1 MQLLRWLRFL
11 KNFNLSGIMG
21 KRRSSRELALKF
33 LYQFELNEGD
43 FDEQIKLFLE
53 RNSSQEGVENFMKEL
68 VVSLINKREEIDEII
83 QKYSDHWVL
92 DRMTVIDR
100 NILRIGTCELLLN
113 FSTPPKVVINE
124 AIDIAKKYGNEDSP
138 EFINGI
144 LDKVYNEIG
153 QKGPLSFTS

>member
-1 MQLLRWLRFL
+1 
-11 KNFNLSGIMG
+11 MG

-43 FDEQIKLFLE
+43 LDEQVNLFLV
-53 RNSSQEGVENFMKEL
+53 RNSSPEDVESFMKEL
-68 VVSLINKREEIDEII
+68 VVSLIDKIEEIDEII
-83 QKYSDHWVL
+83 QKFSDHWVL

-100 NILRIGTCELLLN
+100 NILRMGTCELLFI

-144 LDKVYNEIG
+144 LDKVYKEIG
-153 QKGPLSFTS
+153 QKGPLPFTG

>member
-1 MQLLRWLRFL
+1 
-11 KNFNLSGIMG
+11 
-21 KRRSSRELALKF
+21 
-33 LYQFELNEGD
+33 
-43 FDEQIKLFLE
+43 LE

-68 VVSLINKREEIDEII
+68 VMSLVSKMKEIDEII

>member
-1 MQLLRWLRFL
+1 
-11 KNFNLSGIMG
+11 MG

-33 LYQFELNEGD
+33 LYQFELNGGD
-43 FDEQIKLFLE
+43 LDEQIKLFLE
-53 RNSSQEGVENFMKEL
+53 RNSSQEDVANFMKKL
-68 VVSLINKREEIDEII
+68 VVSLIDKMEEIDEII
-83 QKYSDHWVL
+83 QKFSDHWIL

-100 NILRIGTCELLLN
+100 NILRMGACELLFN

-153 QKGPLSFTS
+153 QKGPLPFTS

>member
-1 MQLLRWLRFL
+1 
-11 KNFNLSGIMG
+11 MG

-43 FDEQIKLFLE
+43 LDEQIKLFLE

-68 VVSLINKREEIDEII
+68 VMSLVSKMKEIDEII
-83 QKYSDHWVL
+83 QKYSDNWIL

>member
-1 MQLLRWLRFL
+1 
-11 KNFNLSGIMG
+11 MG

-33 LYQFELNEGD
+33 LYQFELNRGD
-43 FDEQIKLFLE
+43 LDEQIKLFLE
-53 RNSSQEGVENFMKEL
+53 RNSSQEDVANFMKEL
-68 VVSLINKREEIDEII
+68 VVSLIDKMEEIDEII
-83 QKYSDHWVL
+83 QKFSDHWIL

-100 NILRIGTCELLLN
+100 NILRMGACELLFN

-153 QKGPLSFTS
+153 QKGPLPFTS

>member
-1 MQLLRWLRFL
+1 
-11 KNFNLSGIMG
+11 MG
-21 KRRSSRELALKF
+21 KRRLSRELALKF
-33 LYQFELNEGD
+33 LYQFELTGGEL
-43 FDEQIKLFLE
+43 DEQIKLFLKQ
-53 RNSSQEGVENFMKEL
+53 NSSKDDVENFMRGL
-68 VVSLINKREEIDEII
+68 VFSLLDKVKEIDEVI

-100 NILRIGTCELLLN
+100 NILRMGVCELLFD

-144 LDKVYNEIG
+144 LDKVYKEIG
-153 QKGPLSFTS
+153 QKGPLPFTT

>member
-1 MQLLRWLRFL
+1 
-11 KNFNLSGIMG
+11 MG

-33 LYQFELNEGD
+33 LYQFELNGGD
-43 FDEQIKLFLE
+43 LDEQIKLFLE
-53 RNSSQEGVENFMKEL
+53 RNSSQEVVANFMKGL
-68 VVSLINKREEIDEII
+68 VVSLIDKMEEIDEII
-83 QKYSDHWVL
+83 QKFSDHWIL

-100 NILRIGTCELLLN
+100 NILRMGACELLFN

-153 QKGPLSFTS
+153 QKGPHPFTS

>member
-1 MQLLRWLRFL
+1 
-11 KNFNLSGIMG
+11 MG

-33 LYQFELNEGD
+33 LYQFELNGGD
-43 FDEQIKLFLE
+43 LDEQIKLFLE
-53 RNSSQEGVENFMKEL
+53 RNSSQEDVANFMKEL
-68 VVSLINKREEIDEII
+68 VVSLIDKMEEIDEII
-83 QKYSDHWVL
+83 QKFSDHWIL

-100 NILRIGTCELLLN
+100 NILRMGACELLFN

-138 EFINGI
+138 EFVNGI

-153 QKGPLSFTS
+153 QKGPLPFTS

>member
-1 MQLLRWLRFL
+1 
-11 KNFNLSGIMG
+11 MG

-33 LYQFELNEGD
+33 LYQFELNKGD
-43 FDEQIKLFLE
+43 LNEQIKLFLE

-68 VVSLINKREEIDEII
+68 VVSLIDKMEEVDGII
-83 QKYSDHWVL
+83 QKFSDHWVL

-100 NILRIGTCELLLN
+100 NILRIGTCELLFN
-113 FSTPPKVVINE
+113 FPTPPKVVINE

-144 LDKVYNEIG
+144 LDKVFNEIG
-153 QKGPLSFTS
+153 QKGPLPFTS

>member
-1 MQLLRWLRFL
+1 
-11 KNFNLSGIMG
+11 MG

-33 LYQFELNEGD
+33 LYQFELNKGD
-43 FDEQIKLFLE
+43 LDEQIKLFLE

-68 VVSLINKREEIDEII
+68 VVSLIDKMEEVDGII
-83 QKYSDHWVL
+83 QKFSDHWVL

-100 NILRIGTCELLLN
+100 NILRMGTCELLFN
-113 FSTPPKVVINE
+113 FPTPPKVVINE

-144 LDKVYNEIG
+144 LDKVFNEIG
-153 QKGPLSFTS
+153 QKGPLPFTS

>member
-1 MQLLRWLRFL
+1 
-11 KNFNLSGIMG
+11 MG

-43 FDEQIKLFLE
+43 LDEQIKLFLE
-53 RNSSQEGVENFMKEL
+53 QNSSQEGVENFMKEL
-68 VVSLINKREEIDEII
+68 VMSLVSKMKEIDEII
-83 QKYSDHWVL
+83 QKYSDHWIL

-100 NILRIGTCELLLN
+100 NILRIGTCELLFN

-144 LDKVYNEIG
+144 LDKVYNEIE
-153 QKGPLSFTS
+153 QTGPLSFTS

>member
-1 MQLLRWLRFL
+1 
-11 KNFNLSGIMG
+11 MG

-33 LYQFELNEGD
+33 LYQHELNKGD
-43 FDEQIKLFLE
+43 LREQMSLFIE
-53 RNSSQEGVENFMKEL
+53 QNSSREDVKIFMEDL
-68 VVSLINKREEIDEII
+68 VVSLLDKVSEIDEVI

-100 NILRIGTCELLLN
+100 NILRLGTCELLFG

-138 EFINGI
+138 DFVNGI
-144 LDKVYNEIG
+144 LDRIYKEIEH
-153 QKGPLSFTS
+153 KGSLPTT

>member
-1 MQLLRWLRFL
+1 
-11 KNFNLSGIMG
+11 MG

-43 FDEQIKLFLE
+43 LDEQIKLFLE

>member
-1 MQLLRWLRFL
+1 
-11 KNFNLSGIMG
+11 MG
-21 KRRSSRELALKF
+21 KRRLSRELALKF
-33 LYQFELNEGD
+33 LYQFELTGGEL
-43 FDEQIKLFLE
+43 DEQIKLFLKQ
-53 RNSSQEGVENFMKEL
+53 NSSKDDVESFMRGL
-68 VVSLINKREEIDEII
+68 IFSLLDKVKEIDEVI

-100 NILRIGTCELLLN
+100 NILRMGVCELLFD

-144 LDKVYNEIG
+144 LDKVFKEIG
-153 QKGPLSFTS
+153 QKGPLPFSS

>member
-1 MQLLRWLRFL
+1 
-11 KNFNLSGIMG
+11 MG

-33 LYQFELNEGD
+33 LYQFEMNEGD
-43 FDEQIKLFLE
+43 LDVQIKLFLE
-53 RNSSQEGVENFMKEL
+53 RNSSQEDVENFMKEL
-68 VVSLINKREEIDEII
+68 VVSLIDKIEEIDEII
-83 QKYSDHWVL
+83 QKFSDHWVL

-100 NILRIGTCELLLN
+100 NILRMGTCELLFI

-144 LDKVYNEIG
+144 LDKVYNEIR
-153 QKGPLSFTS
+153 QKRPLPFTS

>member
-1 MQLLRWLRFL
+1 
-11 KNFNLSGIMG
+11 MG
-21 KRRSSRELALKF
+21 RRRSSRELALKF

-43 FDEQIKLFLE
+43 LDEQIKLFLE
-53 RNSSQEGVENFMKEL
+53 RNSSQKDVESFMKEL
-68 VVSLINKREEIDEII
+68 VVSLIDKMEEIDEII
-83 QKYSDHWVL
+83 QKFSDHWVL

-100 NILRIGTCELLLN
+100 NILRMGTCELLFS

-144 LDKVYNEIG
+144 LDKVYKEIG
-153 QKGPLSFTS
+153 QKGPLPFAG

>member
-1 MQLLRWLRFL
+1 
-11 KNFNLSGIMG
+11 MG
-21 KRRSSRELALKF
+21 KRRSSRELDLTF

-43 FDEQIKLFLE
+43 LDEQIKLFLE

-68 VVSLINKREEIDEII
+68 VMSLVSKMKEIDEII
-83 QKYSDHWVL
+83 QKYSDHWIL

-100 NILRIGTCELLLN
+100 NILRIGACELLFN

>member
-1 MQLLRWLRFL
+1 
-11 KNFNLSGIMG
+11 MG

-43 FDEQIKLFLE
+43 LDEQIKLFLE

-68 VVSLINKREEIDEII
+68 VMSLVSKMKEVDEII
-83 QKYSDHWVL
+83 QKYSDHWIL

>member
-1 MQLLRWLRFL
+1 
-11 KNFNLSGIMG
+11 MG

-43 FDEQIKLFLE
+43 LDEQIKLFLE

-100 NILRIGTCELLLN
+100 NILRIGTCELLFN

-144 LDKVYNEIG
+144 LDKVYNKTG
-153 QKGPLSFTS
+153 QKRPLPFTS

>member
-1 MQLLRWLRFL
+1 
-11 KNFNLSGIMG
+11 MG

-33 LYQFELNEGD
+33 LYQFELNGGD
-43 FDEQIKLFLE
+43 LDEQIKLFLD
-53 RNSSQEGVENFMKEL
+53 RNSSQEDVANFMKEL
-68 VVSLINKREEIDEII
+68 VVSLIDKMEEIDEII
-83 QKYSDHWVL
+83 QKFSDHWIL

-100 NILRIGTCELLLN
+100 NILRMGACELLFN

-144 LDKVYNEIG
+144 LDKVYKEIG
-153 QKGPLSFTS
+153 QKGPLPFTS

>member
-1 MQLLRWLRFL
+1 
-11 KNFNLSGIMG
+11 MG

-43 FDEQIKLFLE
+43 LDEQIKLFLE

-68 VVSLINKREEIDEII
+68 VMSLVSKMKEIDEII
-83 QKYSDHWVL
+83 QKYSDHWIL

-100 NILRIGTCELLLN
+100 NILRIGTCELLFN

-153 QKGPLSFTS
+153 QKGPLSFTN